1 MAAVLGTQ
9 EHGLY
14 DSGDEWEVGVGD
26 LIIDLDA
33 DLEKDRQRAE
43 EEKIMVPPSPQKV
56 ANNKSPAAGKDL
68 KMKVKRSKGVN
79 GAKTYSISDLNI
91 GKKDGDAQYDF
102 DGAGSSYFTPSSKT
116 GKGSLSEEKSGKSNK
131 GGSHHKSKTSDK
143 GSSSSGSSKGSS
155 SSGGSN
161 SHQGS
166 SDVGGGSGC
175 GSGNSGNDGQDGNDK
190 NRKKDDKPSSS
201 KGKSSTS
208 ERSEKKKDNDKSG
221 ESGSSAK
228 TKGKKNKAEKAEKQS
243 GSSSHSAKASGAQV
257 MPPPS
262 LLAVHAPTPAPSVR
276 HIGVNTSEVGVVTEP
291 ECLGPCEPGTSVN
304 LEGIVWH
311 ETEGGVLVVNVTWR
325 NKTYVGTL
333 LDCTRHDWAPPRFSD
348 SPTSD
353 LEVRTPK
360 GRGKRARSTTNTPQD
375 DPTYQGPPDARK
387 LRSNGKPGR
396 KAGHGRRTPT
406 SGGRGED
413 FNSGTGGKRKGKPPT
428 DLDLNSSSEDVK
440 PSKRIRTNSRGT
452 PTTPQGDGSM
462 PALIECPHANCN
474 KKYKHINGL
483 RYHQAHAHLEDE
495 ETKEEGKEEDGV
507 EHCSAAPN
515 TSMKE
520 EKLLTSCAE
529 KLQSDLGI
537 QNFAVFGNSQDTNS
551 KKPID
556 SLEAL
561 DSLQRREHESLQ
573 KKDVDL
579 KKVKAEAISEY
590 DFPECPSPTMQKPAI
605 QVKCA
610 KSKHDFSPRKTPKSP
625 GRGNNPAHGVF
636 GIKKEPVMVTQAGT
650 WQPPVS
656 MPPHTAVSSLS
667 TGVAT
672 KASHGLEAPADVA
685 GGAPDSALATPAIG
699 MLHMS
704 PAGVS
709 QQTSVIQ
716 STGSHLDRNMPLSD
730 RPKSLETGK
739 KSSHASGSA
748 KGEKSSKSKTAR
760 PIAPAPPVPQLIA
773 IPATFSSASVVAPP
787 GMQAISTMAQ
797 TTPKSPTTSAL
808 KPIQPKPTIMGE
820 PTPQSISIPSFKEK
834 KHKQKRKI
842 KEGDKEKGAKDE
854 KSKKESKGPRAEEKS
869 ESSSTKDGAAKLLG
883 DGNTSK
889 HVTDTQLGAGH
900 HISNGIDLQS
910 AEGKGSS
917 LLATAK
923 DLDSPNSSLYSEPG
937 NVLGLKPLHVITSG
951 IQSAAADDKQSA
963 SSPAYSD
970 ISDDGNEQA
979 EGRTVESKHR
989 GKAAASQEPAGSPA
1003 AASPLGS
1010 QALGKQEPGSRF
1022 QSHYASI
1029 QTPFT
1034 ATSTTLTQGK
1044 EIKQEPEDTDRL
1056 GSDEKPETDSRGEP
1070 QAKKPR
1076 TSQTPSQESSPH
1088 VQDSQQRTS
1097 QQQQAAYAQY
1107 QHQQYQYLAY
1117 HGYRIDPAYHNYLMA
1132 ADPQYRQQYE
1142 QYYIQEQTRLR
1153 AEQEQR
1159 MKDPEKGDKPR
1170 ESNSHG
1176 EHSKKEDRDSKEQEH
1191 TDSKPPQLEP
1201 IKDRTKEEASR
1212 SEKASPIHKTMT
1224 YPSQPPPLKRA
1235 DDADSLKAKQ
1245 SENHQILKENIELKT
1260 QLESTTPRHQQQQ
1273 GAAGTGNNFDP
1284 RLLYKQQEEMRQY
1297 YLIQQKLMEERRTEE
1312 EHRRHGHA
1320 ADKAPHAHVS
1330 DKSSHGHT
1338 SDKGHHDQ
1346 GSDKASHSHSSDKAS
1361 HSHSSEKASHSHSS
1375 EKASH
1380 SHSSEK
1386 ASHSHSSGKTLH
1398 GHSSDKVSH
1407 GHSSD
1412 KVSHGHSS
1420 EKSSHGHHTDR
1431 PRPDSREGDPKLQR
1445 DRPKKDVETERR
1457 PSDDKHRSEKHHH
1470 KEAAAGSSLSSKPN
1484 SRTQS
1489 PAPRRDSPVAGSSA
1503 ENSKDSKEHSR
1514 EPTDSKDRSR
1524 PPSQER
1530 AKDRGSPM
1538 DRSSPRHVPYQYM
1551 QQYSPYMHPYA
1562 AMHLDPAAYR
1572 GMYPIGYAGAPYVH
1586 PQFRYQGDPAGS
1598 PQQVL
1603 GSSYKGQSS
1612 SPHDRPSAISPAS
1625 STGKSEHNGGPFPP
1639 PAKPAHD
1646 TPGKSGKP
1654 ATPTSSRPG
1663 SAQGKPAAGSAEKTS
1678 AEVAQ
1683 LHHVHTHH
1691 HTHVGVGFPAV
1702 GQYDPYNV
1710 GVLGQSGPGVGLPS
1724 AMSPYQPRRE

>member
-56 ANNKSPAAGKDL
+56 ANNKSPAAGKDI

-102 DGAGSSYFTPSSKT
+102 DGAGSNYFTPSSKT
-116 GKGSLSEEKSGKSNK
+116 GKGSLGEEKSGKSNK

-143 GSSSSGSSKGSS
+143 SSSSSGSGKGSS

-190 NRKKDDKPSSS
+190 NRKKDDRPSSS
-201 KGKSSTS
+201 KGKGSAS
-208 ERSEKKKDNDKSG
+208 EKSEKKKDTDKSG

-228 TKGKKNKAEKAEKQS
+228 TKGKKSKADKAEKS
-243 GSSSHSAKASGAQV
+243 GSSSHSAKASGPQV

-262 LLAVHAPTPAPSVR
+262 LLSVHAPSPAPSVR

-406 SGGRGED
+406 GSGRGED

-483 RYHQAHAHLEDE
+483 RYHQAHAHLDDE
-495 ETKEEGKEEDGV
+495 ETKEEEKEEDSV
-507 EHCSAAPN
+507 DHCSAASSIPI
-515 TSMKE
+515 KE

-529 KLQSDLGI
+529 KLQSDLSI
-537 QNFAVFGNSQDTNS
+537 QNFAVFGSSQDSNS

-590 DFPECPSPTMQKPAI
+590 DFPGCPSPTIQKPAV

-625 GRGNNPAHGVF
+625 GRGTNPAHGVF

-656 MPPHTAVSSLS
+656 VPPHTAVSNSS
-667 TGVAT
+667 AAVAT
-672 KASHGLEAPADVA
+672 KTSHGPDTPADVT
-685 GGAPDSALATPAIG
+685 GGAPDPTLATPAVG

-704 PAGVS
+704 PASVS

-716 STGSHLDRNMPLSD
+716 STGSHLDR
-730 RPKSLETGK
+730 PKSLETGK
-739 KSSHASGSA
+739 KSSHASSGS

-773 IPATFSSASVVAPP
+773 IPATFSTASVVAPA

-842 KEGDKEKGAKDE
+842 KDGDKVAKEE
-854 KSKKESKGPRAEEKS
+854 KSKKESRGPKADEKS
-869 ESSSTKDGAAKLLG
+869 ESSSAKDGTAKLLG
-883 DGNTSK
+883 DGNFGK
-889 HVTDTQLGAGH
+889 HVTEAQLSAGH
-900 HISNGIDLQS
+900 HMSNGIDLQR
-910 AEGKGSS
+910 AEGKGS
-917 LLATAK
+917 LLASPK
-923 DLDSPNSSLYSEPG
+923 DLDGPNSSLYSEAG
-937 NVLGLKPLHVITSG
+937 NVLGLKPLHVITPG
-951 IQSAAADDKQSA
+951 IQSATADDKQSA

-979 EGRTVESKHR
+979 EGRAVESKHK
-989 GKAAASQEPAGSPA
+989 GKAAASLEPVGSPSA
-1003 AASPLGS
+1003 TPPLAS
-1010 QALGKQEPGSRF
+1010 QALGKQEAGSQVRF

-1044 EIKQEPEDTDRL
+1044 EIKQEPEDTDRP
-1056 GSDEKPETDSRGEP
+1056 GNDEKHESDSRGEP

-1076 TSQTPSQESSPH
+1076 TSQTPSQESMSSPH
-1088 VQDSQQRTS
+1088 PQDSQQRTS

-1159 MKDPEKGDKPR
+1159 MKDPEKVDKPR

-1176 EHSKKEDRDSKEQEH
+1176 EHSKKDDKDSKEHEH
-1191 TDSKPPQLEP
+1191 TDSSKPPQLEP

-1212 SEKASPIHKTMT
+1212 SEKASPVHKTMT

-1245 SENHQILKENIELKT
+1245 TENHQIMKENIELKT
-1260 QLESTTPRHQQQQ
+1260 QLESTTPRQQQQQ

-1312 EHRRHGHA
+1312 EHRRHGHS
-1320 ADKAPHAHVS
+1320 ADKAPHGHIS
-1330 DKSSHGHT
+1330 DKSSHGHA
-1338 SDKGHHDQ
+1338 SDKALHDQ
-1346 GSDKASHSHSSDKAS
+1346 STDKASHSHSSEKSS
-1361 HSHSSEKASHSHSS
+1361 HGHSSEKSSHGHSSEKASHSHSS
-1375 EKASH
+1375 ERASH
-1380 SHSSEK
+1380 GLSSEK
-1386 ASHSHSSGKTLH
+1386 ASHSHSS
-1398 GHSSDKVSH
+1398 
-1407 GHSSD
+1407 
-1412 KVSHGHSS
+1412 
-1420 EKSSHGHHTDR
+1420 EKSSHGHHSDR
-1431 PRPDSREGDPKLQR
+1431 VPRPDSREGDPKLQR
-1445 DRPKKDVETERR
+1445 DRPKKDIETERR
-1457 PSDDKHRSEKHHH
+1457 ASDDKHRSEKHHH
-1470 KEAAAGSSLSSKPN
+1470 KEAAAGSSLSLKPN

-1503 ENSKDSKEHSR
+1503 ENTKDSKEHSR
-1514 EPTDSKDRSR
+1514 DSTDSKDRSR

-1562 AMHLDPAAYR
+1562 AMHLDPAYR

-1625 STGKSEHNGGPFPP
+1625 SKGKSEHNGGPFPP

-1646 TPGKSGKP
+1646 TAGQSGKP
-1654 ATPTSSRPG
+1654 ATSTSSRPK
-1663 SAQGKPAAGSAEKTS
+1663 SAQGKPAAEAAEKTS
-1678 AEVAQ
+1678 GEAVPQ

>member
-56 ANNKSPAAGKDL
+56 ANNKNPAAGKDI

-116 GKGSLSEEKSGKSNK
+116 GKGSLGEEKSGKSNK

-143 GSSSSGSSKGSS
+143 SSSSSSGSGKGSS

-208 ERSEKKKDNDKSG
+208 ERGEKKKDNDKSG

-228 TKGKKNKAEKAEKQS
+228 TKGKKSKADKAEKQS
-243 GSSSHSAKASGAQV
+243 GSSSHSTKASGPQV

-406 SGGRGED
+406 SGSRGED

-483 RYHQAHAHLEDE
+483 RYHQAHAHLDDE
-495 ETKEEGKEEDGV
+495 ETKEEGKEEDNV
-507 EHCSAAPN
+507 EHCSAASN
-515 TSMKE
+515 ASIKE

-529 KLQSDLGI
+529 NLQSDLGI
-537 QNFAVFGNSQDTNS
+537 QNFAVFGSSQDSNS

-573 KKDVDL
+573 KKDVVDL

-590 DFPECPSPTMQKPAI
+590 DFPGCPSPTLQKPAV

-625 GRGNNPAHGVF
+625 GRSNNPAHGVF

-656 MPPHTAVSSLS
+656 VPPHTAVSNPS
-667 TGVAT
+667 TGVTT
-672 KASHGLEAPADVA
+672 KNSHGLDAPADVT
-685 GGAPDSALATPAIG
+685 GGAPDSAHTAPAIG

-704 PAGVS
+704 PASVS

-716 STGSHLDRNMPLSD
+716 STGSHPDRNVPLSD

-739 KSSHASGSA
+739 KSSHASGGS

-773 IPATFSSASVVAPP
+773 IPATFSSASVVAPA

-834 KHKQKRKI
+834 KHKQKRKL
-842 KEGDKEKGAKDE
+842 KEGDKEKGGKDE
-854 KSKKESKGPRAEEKS
+854 KSKKESKGSRADEKS

-883 DGNTSK
+883 DGKSSK
-889 HVTDTQLGAGH
+889 HVTEAQLSAGH
-900 HISNGIDLQS
+900 GHHMSNGIDLQR

-917 LLATAK
+917 LLPTPN
-923 DLDSPNSSLYSEPG
+923 DLDSPNSSLYSEAG
-937 NVLGLKPLHVITSG
+937 NVLGWKPLHVITPG
-951 IQSAAADDKQSA
+951 IQSATADDKQSA

-979 EGRTVESKHR
+979 EGRTVESKHK
-989 GKAAASQEPAGSPA
+989 GKAAASQEPVGSPA

-1010 QALGKQEPGSRF
+1010 QASGKQEAGSQVRF

-1034 ATSTTLTQGK
+1034 ATSTTLAQGK
-1044 EIKQEPEDTDRL
+1044 EIKQEPVDTDRP
-1056 GSDEKPETDSRGEP
+1056 GSDEKHESDSRGEP
-1070 QAKKPR
+1070 QAKKAR
-1076 TSQTPSQESSPH
+1076 TSQTPSQESASSPH
-1088 VQDSQQRTS
+1088 VQDSQQRSS

-1159 MKDPEKGDKPR
+1159 MKDPEKADKPR
-1170 ESNSHG
+1170 ESNSLG
-1176 EHSKKEDRDSKEQEH
+1176 EHSKKEDKDSKEQEH
-1191 TDSKPPQLEP
+1191 TDSSKPPQLEP

-1212 SEKASPIHKTMT
+1212 SEKASPVHKTMT

-1273 GAAGTGNNFDP
+1273 GAAATGNNFDP
-1284 RLLYKQQEEMRQY
+1284 RLVYKQQEEMRQY

-1312 EHRRHGHA
+1312 EHRRHGHS
-1320 ADKAPHAHVS
+1320 ADKALHGHIS

-1338 SDKGHHDQ
+1338 SDKALHNQ
-1346 GSDKASHSHSSDKAS
+1346 GADKASHSHSLERTSHGHSSDRATHGHSSERAS
-1361 HSHSSEKASHSHSS
+1361 HGHSSEKASHGHSSDKSSHGHSS
-1375 EKASH
+1375 EKA
-1380 SHSSEK
+1380 
-1386 ASHSHSSGKTLH
+1386 
-1398 GHSSDKVSH
+1398 
-1407 GHSSD
+1407 
-1412 KVSHGHSS
+1412 SHGHSS
-1420 EKSSHGHHTDR
+1420 EKSSHSHSLDKASHGHSSERSSHGHSAEKASHGHSSERSSHGHHTDKV
-1431 PRPDSREGDPKLQR
+1431 PRPDSREGDPKLHR
-1445 DRPKKDVETERR
+1445 DKPKKDTETERR
-1457 PSDDKHRSEKHHH
+1457 SSEDKHRNEKHHH

-1503 ENSKDSKEHSR
+1503 ENTKDSKEHSR

-1562 AMHLDPAAYR
+1562 AMHLDPAYR

-1603 GSSYKGQSS
+1603 GSSYK
-1612 SPHDRPSAISPAS
+1612 
-1625 STGKSEHNGGPFPP
+1625 
-1639 PAKPAHD
+1639 
-1646 TPGKSGKP
+1646 
-1654 ATPTSSRPG
+1654 
-1663 SAQGKPAAGSAEKTS
+1663 
-1678 AEVAQ
+1678 
-1683 LHHVHTHH
+1683 
-1691 HTHVGVGFPAV
+1691 
-1702 GQYDPYNV
+1702 
-1710 GVLGQSGPGVGLPS
+1710 VLGQSGPGVGLPS